1 MHWGK
6 YGILEKKCVKI
17 CKGFYRKLLA
27 FYEQVQKIC

>member
-1 MHWGK
+1 MYWGK
-6 YGILEKKCVKI
+6 YGILEKCVKI